1 MSFYGVPLE
10 CMIRELNINLRL
22 AIQNKGGVGI
32 RQLRNIFDR
41 MDTNN
46 SGCLDSNE
54 FEQALAAYG

>member
-46 SGCLDSNE
+46 SWCLDSNE